1 MNFIEENYVLN
12 VYNEISESFSNTR
25 YNHWNYVKN
34 FLIKIKEENK
44 EREIKFLDLGCGNG
58 KYLSFC
64 EDYETYAVDNS
75 ENLLKIVKERY
86 PKVNII
92 NSDVTS
98 IFNDNRSNYFD
109 YIISIAV
116 IHHLSDEKRRIN
128 MINEMIKL
136 LKKEGKGLISAWSI
150 NIDKEKYKKI
160 DDKNNYLI
168 PWQKKYERY
177 YHLFEKNELK
187 ELLLNFKEE
196 IIIEDEKE
204 ECNNW
209 IILFRKI

>member
-1 MNFIEENYVLN
+1 
-12 VYNEISESFSNTR
+12 
-25 YNHWNYVKN
+25 
-34 FLIKIKEENK
+34 
-44 EREIKFLDLGCGNG
+44 
-58 KYLSFC
+58 
-64 EDYETYAVDNS
+64 
-75 ENLLKIVKERY
+75 
-86 PKVNII
+86 
-92 NSDVTS
+92 
-98 IFNDNRSNYFD
+98 
-109 YIISIAV
+109 
-116 IHHLSDEKRRIN
+116 